1 MDDSKDSNFEG
12 LKVIEILGAIEEI
25 IEEDFEQ

>member
-12 LKVIEILGAIEEI
+12 LNMIERLGAIGEI
-25 IEEDFEQ
+25 IEEDLD